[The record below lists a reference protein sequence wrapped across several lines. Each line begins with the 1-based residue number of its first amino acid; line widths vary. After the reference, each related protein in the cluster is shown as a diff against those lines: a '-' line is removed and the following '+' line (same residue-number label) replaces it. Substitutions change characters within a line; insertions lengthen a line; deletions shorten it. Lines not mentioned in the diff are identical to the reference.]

1 MLADFVAAG
10 DPLPVA
16 ALAAGL
22 LPPVAEAAIAE
33 APWFEAVVET
43 SRRLQEMGQ
52 PEWLD
57 RARRLMRGVIERALA
72 EERVSLLHL
81 AARQI
86 DALAPAKFTPE
97 DERRGVQALL
107 HAMST
112 MTYAQ
117 LDEWQSLSHRD
128 PETGIPLRR
137 RAPAASPAP
146 PAPAAPPS
154 PGPPVPDAAPSPP
167 PAGPGPAAS
176 PTAPLQ
182 PAAGSAG
189 AGWDAVATIP
199 ADDPLFAPAPP
210 IVPPPAEPVRDPWPF
225 AAGPIPARPTAD
237 DEARAP
243 RPALAPA
250 GDMPAGSA
258 PAAKIPMPRVVM
270 AQLPRGRPVPGWL
283 APEAP
288 ARPRLRPP

>member
-1 MLADFVAAG
+1 MSTSEITPRQYAVLADFVAAG

-22 LPPVAEAAIAE
+22 LPPVAEAAIAD

-86 DALAPAKFTPE
+86 DALAPEKFTPD

-112 MTYAQ
+112 MTHAQ

-137 RAPAASPAP
+137 QASAASPAP
-146 PAPAAPPS
+146 PAPPPRPASAAPP
-154 PGPPVPDAAPSPP
+154 AAP
-167 PAGPGPAAS
+167 
-176 PTAPLQ
+176 LL
-182 PAAGSAG
+182 PAAGSAD
-189 AGWDAVATIP
+189 AGWDAVATTP
-199 ADDPLFAPAPP
+199 AGDPLFAPAPA
-210 IVPPPAEPVRDPWPF
+210 IVPPPTEPVCDPWPF
-225 AAGPIPARPTAD
+225 APGPTAD
-237 DEARAP
+237 GPSADGKTRAP
-243 RPALAPA
+243 WPAPAPA
-250 GDMPAGSA
+250 GMA

-288 ARPRLRPP
+288 RPPSLRPP